1 MSVVLETG
9 AETQD
14 LDGGWAARE
23 QFTSAQGQW
32 RATPWS
38 HTALLEHWQLQFK
51 QTGGEGPFKKKKKTK
66 TRDHLD
72 GVDGLIRFSVSLK
85 GNFVKMCR

>member
-23 QFTSAQGQW
+23 LFNSAQGQQ

-38 HTALLEHWQLQFK
+38 HTALLEHWKLQFK
-51 QTGGEGPFKKKKKTK
+51 QTGEWRDMKKKSQET
-66 TRDHLD
+66 TLT
-72 GVDGLIRFSVSLK
+72 V
-85 GNFVKMCR
+85 

>member
-23 QFTSAQGQW
+23 LFNGAQGRR

-38 HTALLEHWQLQFK
+38 HTALPEHWQLQFK
-51 QTGGEGPFKKKKKTK
+51 QSEGVKRKKKQEITL
-66 TRDHLD
+66 TL
-72 GVDGLIRFSVSLK
+72 
-85 GNFVKMCR
+85 